1 VNLLILKD
9 SFINNLIFI
18 KKVIYINLRDKE
30 LLIKSIIKIKVLFK
44 VYLNLVFNI
53 FLYIFFNIL
62 AKKFNLLYNNR
73 LLIPFLLLYLKPLT
87 YIKDFL

>member
-1 VNLLILKD
+1 MNLLILKD

-73 LLIPFLLLYLKPLT
+73 LLIHFYS
-87 YIKDFL
+87 